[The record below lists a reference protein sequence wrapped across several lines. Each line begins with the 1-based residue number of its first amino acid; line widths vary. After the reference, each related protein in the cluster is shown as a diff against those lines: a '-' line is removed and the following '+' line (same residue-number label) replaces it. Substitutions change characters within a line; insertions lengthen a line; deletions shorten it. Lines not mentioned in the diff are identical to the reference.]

1 MQRTISGY
9 HLLTMLSVID
19 NTQNAGD
26 DIKLR
31 SWLMK
36 EMPDSITEQDKII
49 RDWLTLQ
56 FVGVNLDPEME
67 KLMQLKA
74 DEYDKH
80 FQWHTD
86 NFYRHSTHTERISL
100 LKFAMDLI
108 KLDGKITREEHHFF
122 DLLYDAWT
130 DNSEL

>member
-9 HLLTMLSVID
+9 HLLTLLSVVD
-19 NTQNAGD
+19 NATNAGD

-31 SWLMK
+31 GWLMK

-74 DEYDKH
+74 DEYSKH

-86 NFYRHSTHTERISL
+86 NFYKYSTHDERISL

-108 KLDGKITREEHHFF
+108 KLDGKITREENYFF
-122 DLLYDAWT
+122 DMLFDAWT
-130 DNSEL
+130 ENGEL